1 MVWDFLSLSH
11 YKTMTKTTTI
21 SGFATKA
28 LPLSA
33 LLFSAALLCRAS
45 HAAPPDP
52 LDPASISVGA
62 FFVRPDVDL
71 GVNTQ
76 YGSADSGNLTE
87 HNITAPRVQ
96 GSILLLD
103 SQGIAFDYYGFYR
116 RYSDTLNQSFGVN
129 GNNVNIN
136 GSANAS
142 VGLDL
147 ANMSY
152 KWWFGN
158 STDVF
163 GLGAGVAY
171 YRAHLTA
178 SANAATNINNLSGS
192 TSGTYNKD
200 TFAPLLQAGW
210 RHAFDHNTRMYL
222 DLSGVENKDG
232 NVTGHIYNAAL
243 GAEWYFMKNV
253 GVGAEYSLNRI
264 RLSDANDGAN
274 LDMKLNGPAVFLKAR
289 F

>member
-1 MVWDFLSLSH
+1 
-11 YKTMTKTTTI
+11 MTKTITT
-21 SGFATKA
+21 SSFSSKV
-28 LPLSA
+28 LPLSV
-33 LLFSAALLCRAS
+33 LFISAVLAARAS

-52 LDPASISVGA
+52 LDPASIAVGA
-62 FFVRPDVDL
+62 FFVQPNVDL

-87 HNITAPRVQ
+87 HSTTVPRVQ
-96 GSILLLD
+96 ADVLLFG
-103 SQGIAFDYYGFYR
+103 SQGLAFDYFGFYR
-116 RYSDTLNQSFGVN
+116 RYSDTLNQSFN
-129 GNNVNIN
+129 AAGNNVNIN
-136 GSANAS
+136 GNAHAS
-142 VGLDL
+142 VGLDM

-158 STDVF
+158 SSDVF
-163 GLGAGVAY
+163 GLGAGLAY

-178 SANAATNINNLSGS
+178 SANATTNVNNLSGS
-192 TSGTYNKD
+192 TDGSYSKD

-222 DLSGVENKDG
+222 DLSGVEKKGG

-253 GVGAEYSLNRI
+253 GVGAEYSMNRI
-264 RLSDANDGAN
+264 RLNDADDGAN

>member
-1 MVWDFLSLSH
+1 MMTSLNS
-11 YKTMTKTTTI
+11 
-21 SGFATKA
+21 TKA
-28 LPLSA
+28 VPLSA
-33 LLFSAALLCRAS
+33 LFLALGALSSTAY
-45 HAAPPDP
+45 ATPPDP
-52 LDPASISVGA
+52 LDPASIAVGA
-62 FFVRPDVDL
+62 FFVNPNVDL

-87 HNITAPRVQ
+87 HSTTVPRIQ
-96 GSILLLD
+96 GNILLVD
-103 SQGIAFDYYGFYR
+103 SQGLAFDYYGFYR
-116 RYSDTLNQSFGVN
+116 RYSDALNQSFSAGGNSVNVN
-129 GNNVNIN
+129 GN
-136 GSANAS
+136 ANAS
-142 VGLDL
+142 VGLDV

-158 STDVF
+158 SSDVF
-163 GLGAGVAY
+163 GLGAGFAY

-178 SANAATNINNLSGS
+178 TANAAANVDNLSGS

-200 TFAPLLQAGW
+200 TFAPLVQAGW
-210 RHAFDHNTRMYL
+210 RHAFNHDTRMYL
-222 DLSGVENKDG
+222 DLSGVERKGG

-253 GVGAEYSLNRI
+253 GVGAEYSVNRI
-264 RLSDANDGAN
+264 RISDANDGAN